1 MFKEHSKY
9 FRDALVRAN
18 YSDIKNNIS
27 EELTPLNRFF
37 DKLINNGRH
46 KLEAKD
52 LINIEL
58 FKEQRIKQN
67 DIY

>member
-37 DKLINNGRH
+37 DNLINNGKH
-46 KLEAKD
+46 KLESKD
-52 LINIEL
+52 LI
-58 FKEQRIKQN
+58 KSPM
-67 DIY
+67 

>member
-46 KLEAKD
+46 KLEAND

-58 FKEQRIKQN
+58 FKE
-67 DIY
+67 